1 MALNNISKFMTDRF
15 TFLVHYSPV
24 NSIFMYP
31 ALYILGSQVQ
41 LIHNLI
47 PDFSLPTQVFPI
59 LNDYLS
65 LSCAQA
71 QPWRYSCLSSCFLSP
86 YLTNPTDS
94 TFKIYPA
101 FYHCQPAT
109 SLPPWSR
116 FITSCAKSLQL
127 CPTLCNPMDCS
138 PPGSSVHGN
147 SSGRTT
153 GVGCHGLLQGI
164 FPTQKSNLGL
174 LPRKHHPLLYWLQ

>member
-71 QPWRYSCLSSCFLSP
+71 QP
-86 YLTNPTDS
+86 
-94 TFKIYPA
+94 
-101 FYHCQPAT
+101 
-109 SLPPWSR
+109 
-116 FITSCAKSLQL
+116 
-127 CPTLCNPMDCS
+127 
-138 PPGSSVHGN
+138 
-147 SSGRTT
+147 
-153 GVGCHGLLQGI
+153 
-164 FPTQKSNLGL
+164 
-174 LPRKHHPLLYWLQ
+174 